1 MKTLYVNRAPVD
13 GPWGGGNNFIKAVY
27 KYAATFGYQIVD
39 KIINDVDVILIT
51 DPRYDDVKKF
61 SMNEAIRY
69 KQAFPKTK
77 VVYRVNECDKRKGET
92 EIIDPLIRETS
103 KNSDLTI
110 FVSKWLQDLHE
121 MSNIVYKKSAI
132 IHNGVDKELF
142 KKYNKLSEIDGKI
155 HLVTHHWSNNP
166 FKGHDVYKEIDK
178 MIADEPNIT
187 FTYIGRSH
195 DVLDHSKVIRPL
207 HGEELAKCLSIHD
220 IYISGS
226 RFDPGPNHVLESLA
240 CELPTYVHKD
250 GGGGVELA
258 GADHSFDN
266 VLDLFEMIKE
276 RKVTHNNVTVESWRS
291 CMKLY
296 FAELDRLHQD

>member
-1 MKTLYVNRAPVD
+1 MRTLYVNREPVD
-13 GPWGGGNNFIKAVY
+13 GPWGGGNNFVKAVY
-27 KYAATFGYQIVD
+27 KYASTFGYQIVD
-39 KIINDVDVILIT
+39 NIIRNVDVILIT

-61 SMNEAIRY
+61 SMNEAIKY
-69 KQAFPKTK
+69 KQMFPETK
-77 VVYRVNECDKRKGET
+77 IVYRVNECDKRKGET
-92 EIIDPLIRETS
+92 NIIDPLIRETS

-110 FVSKWLQDLHE
+110 FVSKWLQNLHDE
-121 MSNIVYKKSAI
+121 SGIKYAKSAV

-166 FKGHDVYKEIDK
+166 FKGHDVYHEIDK
-178 MIADEPNIT
+178 LIADMPNVA

-195 DVLDHSKVIRPL
+195 DVLSHSKIIEPL
-207 HGEELAKCLSIHD
+207 HGEKLAKCLSIHD

-226 RFDPGPNHVLESLA
+226 RWDPGPNHVLESLS

-258 GADHSFDN
+258 GSDHSFDD
-266 VLDLFEMIKE
+266 VATLLELIRE
-276 RKVTHNNVTVESWRS
+276 GKVTHNNVTVESWRN
-291 CMKLY
+291 CMKTY
-296 FAELDRLHQD
+296 FASIDTLFTG